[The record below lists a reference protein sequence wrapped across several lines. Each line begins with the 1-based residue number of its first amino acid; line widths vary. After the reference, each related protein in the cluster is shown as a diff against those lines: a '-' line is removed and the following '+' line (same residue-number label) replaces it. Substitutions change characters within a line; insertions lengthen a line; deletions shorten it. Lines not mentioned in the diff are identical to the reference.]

1 MPNILVCVET
11 VDGQPSEA
19 SFELLAVARALADA
33 QGARVEALVIGPLAP
48 DSRGNL
54 GAANLLI
61 HVEHDSLAAYL
72 PEAQLRVMAQAMR
85 ERDPVAVVMS
95 YSTIGMEMGPALA
108 QATGR
113 ELISYCRRVEVEAD
127 GFAAVSLIYAG
138 RLEAR
143 SLVPTGTIFA
153 MIPGSADASAGRR
166 AGSPEVVSLAQM
178 PDLTGLH
185 SAVLARHAPQA
196 GTVDLTK
203 AERIVC
209 VGRGLGGKEN
219 LAEAEKFAALIGAE
233 IAGSRP
239 VIDSGWLPRE
249 RQVGKSGQRVV
260 PKLYIALGVSGAPEH
275 LEGMGKSDCIIAINS
290 DPAAPIFDKAH
301 YGASAD
307 MFEVL
312 AELVDALEARG

>member
-1 MPNILVCVET
+1 MPNILVCLET

-19 SFELLAVARALADA
+19 SFELLAVARALADS
-33 QGARVEALVIGPLAP
+33 QGARVEALVIGPLAHEA
-48 DSRGNL
+48 RGNL

-61 HVEHDSLAAYL
+61 HVEHDSLTAYL

-85 ERDPVAVVMS
+85 ERDPVAVLMS

-108 QATGR
+108 HATGR
-113 ELISYCRRVEVEAD
+113 ELISYCRRVGVEAD

-143 SLVPTGTIFA
+143 SLVPTRTIFA
-153 MIPGSADASAGRR
+153 MIPGAADASAGRR

-178 PDLTGLH
+178 PDLTGLR

-219 LAEAEKFAALIGAE
+219 LAEAENFAALIGAE

-249 RQVGKSGQRVV
+249 RQVGKSGQRVA

-275 LEGMGKSDCIIAINS
+275 LEGMSKSDCIIAINS
-290 DPAAPIFDKAH
+290 DPTAPIFDKAH